1 MLPTPP
7 ARKRGRLMGMIIGLT
22 LLIVIGSLFFL
33 PWRSPPLAL
42 EATHP
47 SQLLPPLSM
56 HLTSSHS
63 AASASSPISPAL
75 ARAVA
80 AVGAFEDG
88 TRESLAELDADAV
101 SFIDQARLFLALVP
115 RRSAPGLPMRLPGGA
130 TMRMPPDRTLGRE
143 LLIPSA
149 GKPIEDQKAHI
160 VDGML
165 VPRRFT
171 VDGKLPIPITGDLIK
186 DLVEADAWIAIPY
199 RPEAVA
205 GETLHIT
212 NHSGGQY
219 AVSLEA
225 DDYGTVR
232 LNSGLV
238 VPGRFY
244 LIDGT
249 MIIRAAVP
257 IGVIIRPIGVLHGLY
272 EHPVRPPSANG

>member
-1 MLPTPP
+1 
-7 ARKRGRLMGMIIGLT
+7 MGMTI
-22 LLIVIGSLFFL
+22 LIVIGALVFL
-33 PWRSPPLAL
+33 PPRKLPLVAETIPP
-42 EATHP
+42 E
-47 SQLLPPLSM
+47 LLPPTSMTLALSV
-56 HLTSSHS
+56 TP
-63 AASASSPISPAL
+63 ASSSISPAL

-88 TRESLAELDADAV
+88 TRDSLADLDADTV
-101 SFIDQARLFLALVP
+101 SFIDQARLFLASVP

-143 LLIPSA
+143 LLTPSA
-149 GKPIEDQKAHI
+149 GKPIEDQRAQI

-171 VDGKLPIPITGDLIK
+171 ADGKLPIPITGDLIK
-186 DLVEADAWIAIPY
+186 DLAEPDAWIAIPY

-219 AVSLEA
+219 AVCLEA

-249 MIIRAAVP
+249 MIIRGAVP
-257 IGVIIRPIGVLHGLY
+257 IGVIIRPIGVLHGVY
-272 EHPVRPPSANG
+272 EHSVRPPSANG